1 MTEFFANLSMPTMVV
16 MVAAQYVALSL
27 VLVSALATRRTYPGF
42 GLIAASQIVW
52 TFGIFLNYFRIFGE
66 LLSLFAGN
74 ALMLGHTALLFHGLG
89 RYGDAPHLARRS
101 ALNVALLT
109 AVVLLLAYYLF
120 VDFNTCRRVTLF
132 SAGFGI
138 LFLRI
143 ALEPY
148 LCRQWRVYATQNVF
162 SSFYVLVGVV
172 MLVRAYKSL
181 SATDCVPGSPDDLAK
196 MLLLAAMAVSPL
208 ATFCL
213 LAMTSSRIEGEL
225 VEAREQARQLAETD
239 SLTDLPCRR
248 HFLELAVEAMADA
261 ASRGEPLSLVMLD
274 IDNFKDVN
282 DTHGHQTGDMVLMAV
297 AGCMRKRLRGRDV
310 AGRLGGEEFGILMP
324 GRAIAEACAE
334 AERLR
339 RDIENLHP
347 DGLTVTASL
356 GAACDGGS
364 LDALLAQADECLY
377 FAKRA
382 GRNRVACRVSA
393 ACAPEL
399 VDKEKRT

>member
-16 MVAAQYVALSL
+16 MVASQYVALSL

-52 TFGIFLNYFRIFGE
+52 TFGIFFNYFRVFGE
-66 LLSLFAGN
+66 VLSLFAGN
-74 ALMLGHTALLFHGLG
+74 VLMLGHTALLFHGLG
-89 RYGDAPHLARRS
+89 RYGEAPQLARRS
-101 ALNVALLT
+101 AINVALL
-109 AVVLLLAYYLF
+109 AVVILFLAYYLF

-132 SAGFGI
+132 SAAFGV

-148 LCRQWRVYATQNVF
+148 LCRQWRVYAMQSVF

-172 MLVRAYKSL
+172 MLVRACKSL
-181 SATDCVPGSPDDLAK
+181 SATDCLPGSPDDLAK
-196 MLLLAAMAVSPL
+196 MLLMAAMAVSPL

-225 VEAREQARQLAETD
+225 VEAREQARRLAETD
-239 SLTDLPCRR
+239 SLTGLPCRR
-248 HFLELAVEAMADA
+248 HFLELAAYAMAEA
-261 ASRGEPLSLVMLD
+261 AGRGEPLSLVMLD
-274 IDNFKDVN
+274 VDNFKNVN
-282 DTHGHQTGDMVLMAV
+282 DTYGHQTGDMVLVAV

-310 AGRLGGEEFGILMP
+310 AGRLGGEEFGVLMP
-324 GRAIAEACAE
+324 GRALAEACAE

-339 RDIENLHP
+339 RDIENLRP

-364 LDALLAQADECLY
+364 LDALLARADECLY
-377 FAKRA
+377 LAKRA
-382 GRNRVACRVSA
+382 GRNRVAGYASD
-393 ACAPEL
+393 ACIPET